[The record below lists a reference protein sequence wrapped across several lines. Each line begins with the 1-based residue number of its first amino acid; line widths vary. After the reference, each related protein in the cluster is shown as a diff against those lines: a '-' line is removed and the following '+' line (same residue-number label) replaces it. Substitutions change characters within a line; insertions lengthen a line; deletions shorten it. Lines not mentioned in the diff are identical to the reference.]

1 MAGAGVRAVT
11 AVVGPVRGRHGI
23 LLNDWA
29 TLIWEHVSYTDI
41 FGDALCEA
49 LERQGVPD
57 PDTVSV
63 ERDTATVS
71 DPADPLALSM
81 GGDDVT
87 GMVR

>member
-1 MAGAGVRAVT
+1 MDVDPSKVSDTAG
-11 AVVGPVRGRHGI
+11 

-29 TLIWEHVSYTDI
+29 TLIWEYVSDTDI

-49 LERQGVPD
+49 LERQGVLD

-81 GGDDVT
+81 GGGVP